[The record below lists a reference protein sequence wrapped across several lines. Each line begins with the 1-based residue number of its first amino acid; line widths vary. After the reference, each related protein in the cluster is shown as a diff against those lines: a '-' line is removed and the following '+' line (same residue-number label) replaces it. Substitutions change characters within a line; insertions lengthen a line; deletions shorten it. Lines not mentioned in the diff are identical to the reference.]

1 MYEEDIEELQEE
13 FWDLQDNFMEIKK
26 ENNIL
31 NRKIN
36 SVKERVNQEPLDHLT
51 DGLDNVDGGK
61 LITDLTNILNKE

>member
-36 SVKERVNQEPLDHLT
+36 SVKERVNQELLDHLT